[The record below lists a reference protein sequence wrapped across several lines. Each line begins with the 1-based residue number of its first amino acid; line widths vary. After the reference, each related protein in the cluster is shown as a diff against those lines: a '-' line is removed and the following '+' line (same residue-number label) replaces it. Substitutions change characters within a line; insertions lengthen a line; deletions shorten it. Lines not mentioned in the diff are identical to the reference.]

1 MAASMTQPIAL
12 IAGLGNPD
20 REHLTTRHNAGFWFV
35 DALAERHRGRFS
47 ANRKLEGE
55 VAEIAISGCRVRL
68 LKPTTYMNLS
78 GSSVAKTMAYY
89 KIPAAQVL
97 VVHDELDFAPGR
109 IKLKFGGG
117 HAGHNGMRSVIEHA
131 GPDLWRLRI
140 GVGHPGPGRK
150 DEVIDHVLRR
160 ASRDDEELILEA
172 IGRALDAVPAMLV
185 EGPERV
191 MNQLHTH
198 KPDATDAPDESD
210 DD

>member
-1 MAASMTQPIAL
+1 MTQPIAL

-35 DALAERHRGRFS
+35 DALADRHGGRFS
-47 ANRKLEGE
+47 ANRKLEGDIAE
-55 VAEIAISGCRVRL
+55 VTLSGQRVRL
-68 LKPTTYMNLS
+68 LKPSTYMNLS

-89 KIPAAQVL
+89 KIPVAQVL

-109 IKLKFGGG
+109 VKLKFGGG
-117 HAGHNGMRSVIEHA
+117 HAGHNGMRSVIEHI
-131 GPDLWRLRI
+131 GTDLWRLRI

-150 DEVIDHVLRR
+150 DEVVDHVLRR
-160 ASRDDEELILEA
+160 ASRADEELILEA
-172 IGRALDAVPAMLV
+172 IGLALDSVPAMLA

-191 MNQLHTH
+191 MNQLHAH
-198 KPDATDAPDESD
+198 KPGPPGGDDESD